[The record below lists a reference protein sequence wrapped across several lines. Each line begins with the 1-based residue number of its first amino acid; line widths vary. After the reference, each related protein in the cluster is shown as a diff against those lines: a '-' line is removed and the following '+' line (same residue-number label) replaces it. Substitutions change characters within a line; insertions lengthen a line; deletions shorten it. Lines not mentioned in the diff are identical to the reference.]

1 MRAIKNACVY
11 LITKTDSIAV
21 FSAEHNG
28 VEIKQKGKQ
37 TKMWIEAEIKQ
48 MLSIHRIVI

>member
-21 FSAEHNG
+21 FSAEHND
-28 VEIKQKGKQ
+28 VEIKKAN
-37 TKMWIEAEIKQ
+37 KMWRQAETEQ
-48 MLSIHRIVI
+48 MLSKHRIEI